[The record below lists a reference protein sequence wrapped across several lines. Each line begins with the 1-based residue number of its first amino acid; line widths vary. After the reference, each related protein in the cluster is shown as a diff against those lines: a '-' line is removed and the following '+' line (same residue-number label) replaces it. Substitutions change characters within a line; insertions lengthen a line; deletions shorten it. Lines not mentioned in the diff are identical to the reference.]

1 MPRLRLPLSV
11 PLSSMPKLL
20 ASRLKPMLRLRIRDE
35 VVASNNKGVVKLS
48 QIRVK
53 MLLNLKLN
61 THPSSV
67 NYLKKTQMMRSMSC
81 LSRTQETS

>member
-1 MPRLRLPLSV
+1 MPRPRLLRSV
-11 PLSSMPKLL
+11 PLNLTPKPL
-20 ASRLKPMLRLRIRDE
+20 ASRLKPMLMLKIRDE
-35 VVASNNKGVVKLS
+35 VVASNNKGVGKLS